1 MSRAEWEHG
10 SGLPEGTYLLFFLT
24 QDGMLMPKDSV
35 QLPTLH
41 QLSLNLL
48 IPPWPPSLSPRRAR
62 RAARVA
68 EAADHAELWLC
79 SLTDTQGSG
88 KPPPAAHKS

>member
-41 QLSLNLL
+41 QLSLNLY
-48 IPPWPPSLSPRRAR
+48 
-62 RAARVA
+62 
-68 EAADHAELWLC
+68 HAYSSRLLET
-79 SLTDTQGSG
+79 S
-88 KPPPAAHKS
+88 